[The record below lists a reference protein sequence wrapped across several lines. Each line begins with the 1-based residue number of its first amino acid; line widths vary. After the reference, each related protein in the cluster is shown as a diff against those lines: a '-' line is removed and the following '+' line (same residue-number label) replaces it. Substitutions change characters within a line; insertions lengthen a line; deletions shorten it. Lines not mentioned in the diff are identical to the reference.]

1 MTLYKATKNLFFTSL
16 SKGVIVGETVDLED
30 AYAKQVNKDLKLTFP
45 DVDAVLVP
53 VDGAVNDTADEPAKD
68 EKPKRTRKSKTD
80 TETEPAEDA
89 AE

>member
-53 VDGAVNDTADEPAKD
+53 VDDTVEADEPVKD
-68 EKPKRTRKSKTD
+68 KKPKRTRKAKTD
-80 TETEPAEDA
+80 TETEPEPAEDA

>member
-30 AYAKQVNKDLKLTFP
+30 AYAKQVNKDLKSTFP

-53 VDGAVNDTADEPAKD
+53 VDDTVEADEPVKD
-68 EKPKRTRKSKTD
+68 KKPKRTRKAKTD
-80 TETEPAEDA
+80 TETEPEPAEDA

>member
-16 SKGVIVGETVDLED
+16 SKGVIVGETIDLED
-30 AYAKQVNKDLKLTFP
+30 DYAKQVNKDLKLTFP

-53 VDGAVNDTADEPAKD
+53 VDDTVEADEPVKD
-68 EKPKRTRKSKTD
+68 KKPKRTRKAKTD
-80 TETEPAEDA
+80 TETEPEPAEDA

>member
-45 DVDAVLVP
+45 DVDAVLAP
-53 VDGAVNDTADEPAKD
+53 VDDTVEADEPVKD
-68 EKPKRTRKSKTD
+68 KKPKRTRKAKTD
-80 TETEPAEDA
+80 TETEPEPAEDA

>member
-16 SKGVIVGETVDLED
+16 SKGVIVGETIDLED
-30 AYAKQVNKDLKLTFP
+30 AYAKQVNKDLNLTFP

-53 VDGAVNDTADEPAKD
+53 VGNTVETDEPAKD
-68 EKPKRTRKSKTD
+68 EKPKRTRKTKTD